1 MVTRPQTRR
10 TQGWFGAGE
19 QSTARTTM
27 PPTTMATPERA
38 TIPDRIPCTLF
49 TISLVSNSSKPIS
62 ESFFSCFATQCVWQ
76 RGTPSKSITGGGYGF
91 DLTGERLAPGGKVI
105 KYGKTWFIAL
115 LLSVL
120 IEKGKGFEPFLWFRL
135 ISISAMTFIE
145 IQRNFYSSGCLIDC
159 LRHVVAEGKA
169 VVIPTESTLL
179 FSPNWVIKG
188 PRISNAR
195 ILWSPPLIQQP
206 RDPGY

>member
-10 TQGWFGAGE
+10 TQGWLGAGE
-19 QSTARTTM
+19 QPTARTTM

-62 ESFFSCFATQCVWQ
+62 KSFFLAVCVTAGHSLKIYYWRRLRLRPHWRAFGPRRQSNKVRKNLIYCFTAFCIDW
-76 RGTPSKSITGGGYGF
+76 
-91 DLTGERLAPGGKVI
+91 ERKRIWA
-105 KYGKTWFIAL
+105 F
-115 LLSVL
+115 SL
-120 IEKGKGFEPFLWFRL
+120 IPFNFHF
-135 ISISAMTFIE
+135 SMTFIE

-179 FSPNWVIKG
+179 FSPNWVIEG

-206 RDPGY
+206 RDPG